1 MALWITESQAV
12 TKAIHIL
19 MLEDNDADAEL
30 NELTLREGGLSFVAR
45 RVQRRADFVRELA
58 KHPPDLILSDYALP
72 SFDGLAALAIAREKS
87 PDIPFIFVTGTM
99 GEEVAIETLKNGAT
113 DYVIKYRLQRLVPSV
128 HRALR
133 EAQERAERKRAE
145 RQLRESHEQLRA
157 LSAYLQTVREEERTR
172 IAREVHDE
180 LGQALPGWKLDLSRL
195 ASQRPRP
202 QTIKSLVARVN
213 STIQTVRRIATE
225 LRPGILDDLGLVAAI
240 EWQAN
245 EFQARTGVE
254 CKVHAGLHEP
264 LLKPQVTTAF
274 FRIFQ
279 ETLTNVIRHAKATRV
294 AVDLRKQAGQ
304 LVLKVRDNGRGISAA
319 EISSTHSI
327 GLAGMRERAALVGGE
342 VNIRGIRGKGTAVTV
357 RIPFNQSPGTKGHD
371 HANSHRRRP
380 RRGAQ
385 RLAAHFGR

>member
-45 RVQRRADFVRELA
+45 RVQRRADFIRELA

-180 LGQALPGWKLDLSRL
+180 LGQALTGLKLDLSRL
-195 ASQRPRP
+195 GNQLPRAP
-202 QTIKSLVARVN
+202 KAPVEKVRSLVARID

-225 LRPGILDDLGLVAAI
+225 LRPGILDDLGL
-240 EWQAN
+240 
-245 EFQARTGVE
+245 
-254 CKVHAGLHEP
+254 
-264 LLKPQVTTAF
+264 
-274 FRIFQ
+274 
-279 ETLTNVIRHAKATRV
+279 
-294 AVDLRKQAGQ
+294 
-304 LVLKVRDNGRGISAA
+304 
-319 EISSTHSI
+319 
-327 GLAGMRERAALVGGE
+327 MR
-342 VNIRGIRGKGTAVTV
+342 
-357 RIPFNQSPGTKGHD
+357 
-371 HANSHRRRP
+371 
-380 RRGAQ
+380 
-385 RLAAHFGR
+385 

>member
-1 MALWITESQAV
+1 M
-12 TKAIHIL
+12 TKPIHIL

-30 NELTLREGGLSFVAR
+30 NERTMREGGLHFVAR
-45 RVQRRADFVRELA
+45 RVQKKADFVRELK

-72 SFDGLAALAIAREKS
+72 SFDGLAALAIAREKC
-87 PDIPFIFVTGTM
+87 PDIPLIFVTGTM

-113 DYVIKYRLQRLVPSV
+113 DYVIKHRLQRLVPSV

-145 RQLRESHEQLRA
+145 RQLRESHKQLRA

-180 LGQALPGWKLDLSRL
+180 LGQALTGLKLDLSRL
-195 ASQRPRP
+195 ASQRPRL

-240 EWQAN
+240 EWQAT
-245 EFQARTGVE
+245 EFQSRTGIE
-254 CKVHAGLHEP
+254 CHMTTMPHEP
-264 LLKPQVTTAF
+264 PLDPKLTTAF
-274 FRIFQ
+274 FRVFQ
-279 ETLTNVIRHAKATRV
+279 EALTNVIRHAGATRV
-294 AVDLRKQAGQ
+294 DVHLRKDGRY
-304 LVLKVRDNGRGISAA
+304 LVLEVKDNGRGITDA
-319 EISSTHSI
+319 EIDSPSSI
-327 GLAGMRERAALVGGE
+327 GLAGMRERAALLGGE
-342 VNIRGIRGKGTAVTV
+342 VSIRGLPGKSTTVAV
-357 RIPFNQSPGTKGHD
+357 RIPFNQSLGTKGHD
-371 HANSHRRRP
+371 HENSHRGRP